1 MAATSPVA
9 QHGNEWSLHVDFSAV
24 PLTGEQ
30 FYRLST
36 DNPELRLE
44 LTAEGELILMS
55 PTGAKTGHRNSEL
68 NYQLV
73 AWAKADG
80 RGLTFDSSTVFSL
93 PNGAK
98 RSPDASW
105 VQRERWDTLSED
117 EQEKFAPICPD
128 FVAELRSP
136 SDTLTTLQAKMREY
150 LDNGAKLGWLLDPI
164 EKRVYIYRQGED
176 VECLEEPQSID
187 GENVLAGLVLDLHE
201 IV

>member
-80 RGLTFDSSTVFSL
+80 RGLTF
-93 PNGAK
+93 
-98 RSPDASW
+98 
-105 VQRERWDTLSED
+105 
-117 EQEKFAPICPD
+117 
-128 FVAELRSP
+128 VAELRSP